1 MDESSRFKRLQEM
14 ALELNAAMP
23 TDVMLKGDGSVWIT
37 VHGNDGVRP
46 RKITQEQ
53 VLKLIYLAKDFG
65 DKMISI

>member
-1 MDESSRFKRLQEM
+1 MNNYPQMDESSRFKRLQEM

-53 VLKLIYLAKDFG
+53 VLKLI
-65 DKMISI
+65 